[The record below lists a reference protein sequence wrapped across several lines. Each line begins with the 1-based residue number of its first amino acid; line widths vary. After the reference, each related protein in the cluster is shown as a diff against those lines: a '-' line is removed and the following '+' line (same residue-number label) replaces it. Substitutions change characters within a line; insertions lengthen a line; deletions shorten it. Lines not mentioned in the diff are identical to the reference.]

1 MKAFISF
8 CLEVMK
14 LFQKARGQQA
24 YLKVAIYGEAGSGKT
39 YTALR
44 IGAALGKVAVI
55 DTEHGTDFY
64 SKMFDFDVLHTR
76 SLKTALDAVFSDEIK
91 NYDVLIV
98 DSITHLWESAQES
111 YLEMLKRSKDPKKR
125 ARAEAGE
132 IQFQDWRAIK
142 APYRKFINRLLSLDL
157 HVFICGRLGTIYEF
171 RDGELVKAGVRM
183 RAEGDTPYEPHILIR
198 MEQKNGR
205 HFAFVE
211 KDRSNTIMGKVFENP
226 DASMFEPVFKML
238 GGEQAKVEDSAD
250 EKLFLADKEQVDK
263 LRDLIG
269 IYSTI
274 VEKDPQDIERAI
286 CEKFK
291 VNSLEELEA
300 QAAELIIA
308 DLSGYIARKMEGA
321 SSERV

>member
-1 MKAFISF
+1 
-8 CLEVMK
+8 
-14 LFQKARGQQA
+14 
-24 YLKVAIYGEAGSGKT
+24 
-39 YTALR
+39 
-44 IGAALGKVAVI
+44 LGKVAVI

-76 SLKTALDAVFSDEIK
+76 SLKTALDAVFSDEIER
-91 NYDVLIV
+91 YDVLIV

-142 APYRKFINRLLSLDL
+142 APYRKFINRLLSLNM

-171 RDGELVKAGVRM
+171 KDGELVKAGVRM

-198 MEQKNGR
+198 MEQKGGK
-205 HFAFVE
+205 HYAFVE

-226 DASMFEPVFKML
+226 DARMFEPILRML
-238 GGEQAKVEDSAD
+238 SGEQAKVEGSAD
-250 EKLFLADKEQVDK
+250 EKLFLADKEQVEK

-274 VEKDPQDIERAI
+274 VERAPQDVEQAI

-291 VNSLEELEA
+291 VNSLDELESG
-300 QAAELIIA
+300 AAEILIA
-308 DLSGYIARKMEGA
+308 DLSGYIAKKLEGA
-321 SSERV
+321 GSV